1 MGRPTINLQKKNHFY
16 PLQLYVWTI
25 YHMIHYKISAQQ
37 MIHLAKGRHQ
47 KVIITSKFIGEKK
60 IVILEDG
67 EDV

>member
-1 MGRPTINLQKKNHFY
+1 
-16 PLQLYVWTI
+16 
-25 YHMIHYKISAQQ
+25 MIHYKISAQQ